1 MDRGQWTGRRRKV
14 NCEQGALPIRAAPH
28 LCERGNEKAFEAE
41 LQALA
46 NSYREHGL
54 PVPPYEVLRIGE
66 VGEVRKCMETLM
78 VCEAKGHLWKEHA
91 DPENGTSTLTC
102 RRCGAEEHLRW

>member
-1 MDRGQWTGRRRKV
+1 MADYTST
-14 NCEQGALPIRAAPH
+14 A
-28 LCERGNEKAFEAE
+28 AFEAE
-41 LQALA
+41 LQAMA
-46 NSYREHGL
+46 NCYREHGL

-66 VGEVRKCMETLM
+66 VFEVRKCMETLM
-78 VCEAKGHLWKEHA
+78 ICEAKGHLWKEHA